1 MPKRSRVLVRIDGS
15 SLHTVASFR
24 VGDTVTWRLAPNA
37 LISSRYKFVTMGGG
51 PHESAGPLIIVL
63 ASESGS
69 VTTGE
74 VARMQLVACVIGD
87 PGTVADGW
95 TTPVPLPETARFTEL
110 TESVE
115 ELIVEEIGAD
125 NAMWDYLERF
135 LLVELLI
142 EVKAT
147 P

>member
-1 MPKRSRVLVRIDGS
+1 MPKRRRVFVRIDGS
-15 SLHTVASFR
+15 SLHTVAPFWA
-24 VGDTVTWRLAPNA
+24 GDTVTWRLAPNA
-37 LISSRYKFVTMGGG
+37 LISSRYKFVTMGG
-51 PHESAGPLIIVL
+51 PHESAGPLIVL

-69 VTTGE
+69 TTTGE

-125 NAMWDYLERF
+125 NPMWDYLERF
-135 LLVELLI
+135 LLVELLV
-142 EVKAT
+142 EVEVT